1 MLKHSR
7 HGQSGW
13 PGICLLALAM
23 FATLTPRPAVS
34 AETAA
39 PVGSAPLPPFARI
52 GDEDIPAQTYFDNVR
67 MEMRWRFY
75 HGTIPADQRDT
86 FLKEVG
92 DNLVD
97 RVLLLREA
105 ARRGLK
111 ADEELV
117 ARQAEEYERKIAQ
130 DQEWQA
136 NKETWHPL
144 LMSQLR
150 DQSLLKRLESAV
162 RALPEP
168 TEPELRAYY
177 EANPDKFTMPMRQ
190 EASVILL
197 QVDPGAGGE
206 AWKLAMEKAGLLVKE
221 LKAGADFAD
230 MARNHSGDA
239 SAAQGGKMDNTH
251 QGMIAPEAEKALEKI
266 AVGEFTDPVMVLE
279 GVAIFRL
286 DDRKPARLIA
296 FQDVRERAKQLL
308 TRRMADQAWDALKK
322 RLRELTPVSVHEEYY
337 LPSSPA
343 GAATPKPAKPAG
355 KAAPPAGASKP

>member
-1 MLKHSR
+1 MVKHSR
-7 HGQSGW
+7 FGQSGW
-13 PGICLLALAM
+13 PGICMLALAM
-23 FATLTPRPAVS
+23 FATLAPRHAAS
-34 AETAA
+34 AEATP
-39 PVGSAPLPPFARI
+39 PVGSSPPPPFARI
-52 GDEDIPAQTYFDNVR
+52 GDEDIPAQTYFDTVR

-92 DNLVD
+92 DILVD

-105 ARRGLK
+105 ARRRVEP
-111 ADEELV
+111 DEALV
-117 ARQAEEYERKIAQ
+117 ARQAEEYEKKNAQ
-130 DQEWQA
+130 DPEWQA
-136 NKETWHPL
+136 NKETLRPVL
-144 LMSQLR
+144 LRQLR
-150 DQSLLKRLESAV
+150 DQSLLKRLESTV
-162 RALPEP
+162 RAVPEP
-168 TEPELRAYY
+168 SEQELRAYY

-197 QVDPGAGGE
+197 KVDPGAGGE

-266 AVGEFTDPVMVLE
+266 AVGEITEPIMVLE

-286 DDRKPARLIA
+286 DERKPAKLIA
-296 FQDVRERAKQLL
+296 FQEVRERAKQLL

-322 RLRELTPVSVHEEYY
+322 RLREQTPVSVHEEYY

-343 GAATPKPAKPAG
+343 GAATPKPAKPGG
-355 KAAPPAGASKP
+355 KAAAPGEARKP